1 MKKINLLCVLV
12 LALTLVDIV
21 MSLFF
26 TSGKSATHIDLDTLS
41 LGSLIGLLV
50 LILVILGAGV
60 MTLVYFIK
68 FILNVNRNQIFTEK
82 NVSLLRKYG
91 ICTLLIG
98 VGLIGFSLAV
108 ITGQSL
114 TNAISDSITVLCEG
128 FFALLMGEVFGI
140 GLKLQERKSAAA

>member
-50 LILVILGAGV
+50 LILVIMGAGV

-140 GLKLQERKSAAA
+140 GLKLQERKSTAA

>member
-140 GLKLQERKSAAA
+140 GLKLQERKSTAA

>member
-26 TSGKSATHIDLDTLS
+26 TSGKSVTHIDFDPLS

>member
-26 TSGKSATHIDLDTLS
+26 TSGKSATHIDFDTLS

-50 LILVILGAGV
+50 LTLVILGAGV

-140 GLKLQERKSAAA
+140 GLKLQERKSTAA

>member
-114 TNAISDSITVLCEG
+114 TNAISDNITVLCEG

>member
-26 TSGKSATHIDLDTLS
+26 TSGKSVTHIDLDTLS

-140 GLKLQERKSAAA
+140 GLKLQERKSTAA

>member
-1 MKKINLLCVLV
+1 MC
-12 LALTLVDIV
+12 ARTGAYASRHRDE
-21 MSLFF
+21 SLFHQRQI
-26 TSGKSATHIDLDTLS
+26 GYHIDFDPLS

-82 NVSLLRKYG
+82 NVSLLHKYG

-140 GLKLQERKSAAA
+140 GLKLQERKSTAA

>member
-26 TSGKSATHIDLDTLS
+26 TSGKSATHIDFDTLS

>member
-140 GLKLQERKSAAA
+140 GLKLQERKGAAA

>member
-26 TSGKSATHIDLDTLS
+26 TSGKSATHIDFDTLS

-50 LILVILGAGV
+50 LTLVILGAGV

-68 FILNVNRNQIFTEK
+68 FILNINRNEVFTRK
-82 NVSLLRKYG
+82 NISLLRWYAAA
-91 ICTLLIG
+91 TLMASVCLVLIG
-98 VGLIGFSLAV
+98 HYFP
-108 ITGQSL
+108 
-114 TNAISDSITVLCEG
+114 TVLDLGVEEIIEG
-128 FFALLMGEVFGI
+128 VIEGAFALLIAEVFSI
-140 GLKLQERKSAAA
+140 GMKLEEEKNAVA